1 MTVWVIEARDP
12 LIFRDGRPFDAVP
25 GTRAVSLPFPFPST
39 TAGAVRTRAGQ
50 DGEGRFQK
58 DAISW
63 VKQIAVNGP
72 LLVELDRNTGDIARW
87 LVHSPS
93 DALPLESDSPE
104 GDRAMLKR
112 LVPLEVP
119 SDTYTDLPEGL
130 SLVGMPRPD
139 FRKPSKK
146 APRYWYWEPFEEW
159 LVNPEDQN
167 VDLEGIGHDG
177 PVREARVHVG
187 IDAETGAADVE
198 RGALFQTRGLEFTR
212 SRGGSN
218 PGDAHRLALAVA
230 TETLNLR
237 DGLGFLGGERRLAVW
252 RKSNASLPACPD
264 RLRSHISRN
273 RHCRVVL
280 LTDAHFEMG
289 WRPTWLLNQIEG
301 VIPKLKAIAI
311 GRPHV
316 VSGWDMA
323 ERGPKPARRLAPAG
337 TVLFLELN
345 GNDDA
350 IDRWVD
356 KIWLLPVSDGEQ
368 DRLDGFGLAAL
379 GAWDGTLR
387 RMEV

>member
-39 TAGAVRTRAGQ
+39 TAGALRTRAGQ

-63 VKQIAVNGP
+63 VKQIAVHGP
-72 LLVELDRNTGDIARW
+72 LLVELDKNTGDIARW

-93 DALPLESDSPE
+93 DALLLEPE
-104 GDRAMLKR
+104 PPDGARAALKR
-112 LVPLEVP
+112 LVPLEAPPDVH
-119 SDTYTDLPEGL
+119 TDLPEGL
-130 SLVGMPRPD
+130 SLVGMPKPD
-139 FRKPSKK
+139 FRKPIKK
-146 APRYWYWEPFEEW
+146 APRYWYWEAFEEW
-159 LVNPEDQN
+159 LVNPEDQS

-177 PVREARVHVG
+177 PTREARVHVG
-187 IDAETGAADVE
+187 IDPETGAADVE
-198 RGALFQTRGLEFTR
+198 KGALFQTRGLEFTR
-212 SRGGSN
+212 PRGGSN

-230 TETLNLR
+230 TETLNLP

-252 RKSNASLPACPD
+252 RKSDSSLPACPD
-264 RLRSHISRN
+264 RLKSHIRRN

-280 LTDAHFEMG
+280 LTDAHFETG
-289 WRPTWLLNQIEG
+289 WRPTWLLNQIDG
-301 VIPKLKAIAI
+301 VTPGLKAIAI

-337 TVLFLELN
+337 TVLFLELS
-345 GNDDA
+345 GDDDA

-356 KIWLLPVSDGEQ
+356 RIWLSPVSDGEQ

-379 GAWDGTLR
+379 GVWYGTLQ

>member
-39 TAGAVRTRAGQ
+39 TAGALRTRAGQ

-58 DAISW
+58 DSISW
-63 VKQIAVNGP
+63 VKQIAVHGP
-72 LLVELDRNTGDIARW
+72 LLVELDKNTGDIACW
-87 LVHSPS
+87 LVHAPS

-212 SRGGSN
+212 SKGGAN

-301 VIPKLKAIAI
+301 VTPKLKAIAI

-356 KIWLLPVSDGEQ
+356 KIWLSPVSDGEQ